1 MSSRSDISDY
11 SATQL
16 SRLGQFRKITLQTGL
31 DIYIA
36 ELFYGLSVRIQPNTM
51 ANVVTEDFAASS
63 LNGLE
68 KLDVDAEDSKPTQ
81 GTTPAEQEQHD
92 SPEVGEGTIE
102 LNDSGDED
110 LEKQVMDY
118 EEARLQ
124 TIRCVMP
131 SRRG

>member
-1 MSSRSDISDY
+1 
-11 SATQL
+11 
-16 SRLGQFRKITLQTGL
+16 LQTGL
-31 DIYIA
+31 DIYVA

-51 ANVVTEDFAASS
+51 ASVATEDFAASS
-63 LNGLE
+63 LDGLE

-81 GTTPAEQEQHD
+81 GTTSAEQEQHD

-102 LNDSGDED
+102 LDDSGDED

-124 TIRCVMP
+124 TIRFVMP

>member
-11 SATQL
+11 SAT
-16 SRLGQFRKITLQTGL
+16 RLPRSGQFRKITLQTGL
-31 DIYIA
+31 DIYVT

-51 ANVVTEDFAASS
+51 ASVATEDFAASS
-63 LNGLE
+63 LDGLE

-81 GTTPAEQEQHD
+81 GMTPAEQEQHD

-124 TIRCVMP
+124 TIRCVMA

>member
-1 MSSRSDISDY
+1 LSSRSDISDY
-11 SATQL
+11 SAT
-16 SRLGQFRKITLQTGL
+16 RLPRSGKITLQTGL
-31 DIYIA
+31 DIYVA

-51 ANVVTEDFAASS
+51 ASVATEDFAASS
-63 LNGLE
+63 LDGLE

-81 GTTPAEQEQHD
+81 GTTSAEQEQHD

-124 TIRCVMP
+124 TIRFVMP